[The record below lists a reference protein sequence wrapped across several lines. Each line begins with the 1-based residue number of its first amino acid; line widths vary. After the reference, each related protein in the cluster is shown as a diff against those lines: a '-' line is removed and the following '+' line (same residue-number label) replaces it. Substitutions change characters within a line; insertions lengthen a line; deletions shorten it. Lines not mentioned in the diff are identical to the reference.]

1 MALGDK
7 ALAVLKAR
15 KIKPTARWEKV
26 WHEERAK
33 AFMVAQMTRESQ
45 LKRVYAMLV
54 KAQQQGMTKK
64 QFVDNLSYFLA
75 KDSWA
80 PKGRGGIPYRL
91 ARIFSVNRRVS
102 NAAGRW
108 HRIQETKKCC
118 LICCIRWD
126 RPQNTEI
133 RTSSSTARCCQ
144 SKIRSGKR
152 TSRQTGG
159 AANAGCGRSVKRNTL
174 N

>member
-108 HRIQETKKCC
+108 HRIQETKKA
-118 LICCIRWD
+118 LPYLLYSLGPSAKHRD
-126 RPQNTEI
+126 SHVAFNGTLLP
-133 RTSSSTARCCQ
+133 
-144 SKIRSGKR
+144 
-152 TSRQTGG
+152 
-159 AANAGCGRSVKRNTL
+159 VKDPFW
-174 N
+174 